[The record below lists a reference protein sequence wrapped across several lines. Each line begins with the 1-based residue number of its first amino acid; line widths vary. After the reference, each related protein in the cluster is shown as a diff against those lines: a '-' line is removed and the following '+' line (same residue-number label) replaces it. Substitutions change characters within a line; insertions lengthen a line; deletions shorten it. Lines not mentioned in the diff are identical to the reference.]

1 MRYFSTVCLY
11 ILIWEVNIK
20 DRIWRDGWSL
30 LTGSYVVV
38 DVIAASV
45 ALGDPGDVLD
55 VDDGVRDRLAG
66 DRVSHDTLDAGMNL
80 NFKNFQF
87 NDWNFNIVSFLKVF
101 RPCFLCWTYFSS
113 PATWTP
119 LGRSCCPAIPVP
131 ERKPAGTC
139 RSPTRGWPRSRWKRG
154 S

>member
-1 MRYFSTVCLY
+1 M
-11 ILIWEVNIK
+11 
-20 DRIWRDGWSL
+20 
-30 LTGSYVVV
+30 V

-87 NDWNFNIVSFLKVF
+87 ND
-101 RPCFLCWTYFSS
+101 
-113 PATWTP
+113 
-119 LGRSCCPAIPVP
+119 
-131 ERKPAGTC
+131 
-139 RSPTRGWPRSRWKRG
+139 
-154 S
+154 